1 MMRLRLEKRLEPSRS
16 MLIVTPILSV
26 VAIMLLGIIIFD
38 GLGFDGKQAVWELFF
53 TPVLDVYKW
62 RDVATKAAPL
72 IIIALGLSLG
82 NQAKIWNIGAEGQY
96 IVGALAAAGIA
107 YATQDFTG
115 FWIVPLMVLAG
126 MAGGAAYAAVP
137 AVLRTR
143 YGVSEVLSSL
153 MLVYVSLQ
161 LLSYLITG
169 PWKDPNGHNFPQTA
183 QLTPSQEV
191 PNELFDSGI
200 PPGLLVA
207 LIAAFIFYVIA
218 SRTVFGFSIR
228 AIGEAPHAARYGG
241 FSSERIV
248 WATLMISGAM
258 AGLAGVFELM
268 QLSRLNLGYPS
279 GYGFT
284 AIIVS
289 LLGRSNPI
297 GVFIAGIVLAITY
310 VGGQVAQ
317 TVVHVPNATAGLFQ
331 ALLLFAVLASDL
343 LVTYRIRVTSNIAS
357 SNERDRG

>member
-1 MMRLRLEKRLEPSRS
+1 MRLRLEKRLEPSRR
-16 MLIVTPILSV
+16 MLVLTPVLSV
-26 VAIMLLGIIIFD
+26 VAIMLLGIVIFD
-38 GLGFDGKQAVWELFF
+38 GLGYDGQQAVWELFF
-53 TPVLDVYKW
+53 TPVLDAYKW

-96 IVGALAAAGIA
+96 IVGAIAAAGVA
-107 YATQDFTG
+107 YSTQSLSG
-115 FWIVPLMVLAG
+115 FWIIPLMVLAG
-126 MAGGAAYAAVP
+126 MAAGAAYAAVP

-161 LLSYLITG
+161 LLSYMVTG
-169 PWKDPNGHNFPQTA
+169 PWKDPDGHNFPQTA
-183 QLTPSQEV
+183 SLTDAQLLPHDIW
-191 PNELFDSGI
+191 DSGI

-207 LIAAFIFYVIA
+207 LLAAAIFYVIV

-241 FSSERIV
+241 FSSDGIV
-248 WATLMISGAM
+248 WATLMISGGM

-268 QLSRLNLGYPS
+268 QLGRLNLGYPS

-289 LLGRSNPI
+289 LLGRSHPI

-331 ALLLFAVLASDL
+331 ALLLFAILASDL
-343 LVTYRIRVTSNIAS
+343 LVRYRIRFSIKADPLT
-357 SNERDRG
+357 ERGGA

>member
-1 MMRLRLEKRLEPSRS
+1 MRLRLEKRLEPSHR
-16 MLIVTPILSV
+16 MLVLTPVLSV
-26 VAIMLLGIIIFD
+26 LAIMVLGVIIFD
-38 GLGFDGKQAVWELFF
+38 GLGYDGQQAVWELFF

-72 IIIALGLSLG
+72 IMIALGLSLG

-96 IVGALAAAGIA
+96 IVGAIAAAGVA
-107 YATQDFTG
+107 YATQNMTG
-115 FWIVPLMVLAG
+115 FWIIPLMVIVGMVAG
-126 MAGGAAYAAVP
+126 AIYAAFP

-161 LLSYLITG
+161 LLSYMITG
-169 PWKDPNGHNFPQTA
+169 PWKDPDGHNFPQTA
-183 QLTPSQEV
+183 QLSDAQLLPRD
-191 PNELFDSGI
+191 LFDSGI

-207 LIAAFIFYVIA
+207 LIAAVVFYVVV

-241 FSSERIV
+241 FSSDGIV

-268 QLSRLNLGYPS
+268 QLTRLNLGFPS

-289 LLGRSNPI
+289 LLGRSHPI

-331 ALLLFAVLASDL
+331 ALLLFAILASDL
-343 LVTYRIRVTSNIAS
+343 LVRYRIRFALKNDAGAQ
-357 SNERDRG
+357 RGDA

>member
-1 MMRLRLEKRLEPSRS
+1 
-16 MLIVTPILSV
+16 MLILTPVLSV
-26 VAIMLLGIIIFD
+26 IMVMILGVIIFD
-38 GLGFDGKQAVWELFF
+38 GLGFNGPQAVWELFV
-53 TPVLDVYKW
+53 TPVLDSYKW

-72 IIIALGLSLG
+72 IIIGLGLSLG

-96 IVGALAAAGIA
+96 IVGAIAAAGVA
-107 YATQDFTG
+107 FATQNLTG
-115 FWIVPLMVLAG
+115 FWIIPLMILAG
-126 MAGGAAYAAVP
+126 MAAGALYAGIP

-143 YGVSEVLSSL
+143 YAVSEVLSSL

-161 LLSYLITG
+161 LLSYMITG

-183 QLTPSQEV
+183 QLTEAQFLPHD
-191 PNELFDSGI
+191 LLGSGI

-207 LIAAFIFYVIA
+207 LIAALVFLVVVL
-218 SRTVFGFSIR
+218 RTVFGFSIR

-241 FSSERIV
+241 FSSDGVV

-268 QLSRLNLGYPS
+268 QLTRLNLGFPS
-279 GYGFT
+279 GFGFT

-289 LLGRSNPI
+289 LLGRSHPI

-331 ALLLFAVLASDL
+331 SLLLFAVLASDV
-343 LVTYRIRVTSNIAS
+343 LVRYRIRILDTINS
-357 SNERDRG
+357 SGERSAA

>member
-1 MMRLRLEKRLEPSRS
+1 M
-16 MLIVTPILSV
+16 V
-26 VAIMLLGIIIFD
+26 LGVIIFD
-38 GLGFDGKQAVWELFF
+38 GLGYDGQQAVWELFF

-72 IIIALGLSLG
+72 IMIALGLSLG

-96 IVGALAAAGIA
+96 IVGAIAAAGVA
-107 YATQDFTG
+107 YATQNMTG
-115 FWIVPLMVLAG
+115 LWIIPLMVIVGMLAG
-126 MAGGAAYAAVP
+126 GLYAAVP

-161 LLSYLITG
+161 LLSYMITG
-169 PWKDPNGHNFPQTA
+169 PWKDPDGHNFPQTA
-183 QLTPSQEV
+183 QLSDAQLLPRDM
-191 PNELFDSGI
+191 FDSGI

-207 LIAAFIFYVIA
+207 LIAAVVFYVVV
-218 SRTVFGFSIR
+218 SRTVFGFFIR
-228 AIGEAPHAARYGG
+228 AIGEAPLAARYGG
-241 FSSERIV
+241 FSSDGIV

-268 QLSRLNLGYPS
+268 QLTRLNLGFPS

-289 LLGRSNPI
+289 LLGRSHP
-297 GVFIAGIVLAITY
+297 ITY

-331 ALLLFAVLASDL
+331 ALLLFAILASDL
-343 LVTYRIRVTSNIAS
+343 LVRYRIRFILKNDAS
-357 SNERDRG
+357 AQRGDA

>member
-1 MMRLRLEKRLEPSRS
+1 MRLRLEKRLEPSRT
-16 MLIVTPILSV
+16 MLVLTPVLSV
-26 VAIMLLGIIIFD
+26 IAIMLLGIIIFD
-38 GLGFDGKQAVWELFF
+38 GLGYDGPQAVWELFF

-62 RDVATKAAPL
+62 RDVASKAAPL

-96 IVGALAAAGIA
+96 ILGAIGAAGVA
-107 YATQDFTG
+107 FVTQSVTG
-115 FWIVPLMVLAG
+115 FWIIPLMILVGMVL
-126 MAGGAAYAAVP
+126 GAIYAAVP

-153 MLVYVSLQ
+153 MFVYVSLQ

-169 PWKDPNGHNFPQTA
+169 PWKDPDGHNFPQTA
-183 QLTPSQEV
+183 QLTDAQLLPH
-191 PNELFDSGI
+191 ELWDSGI

-207 LIAAFIFYVIA
+207 LIGAVIFYIIV
-218 SRTVFGFSIR
+218 SRTVFGFSVR

-241 FSSERIV
+241 FSSNGIV

-258 AGLAGVFELM
+258 AGLAGVLELM
-268 QLSRLNLGYPS
+268 QLTRLNLGYPS

-289 LLGRSNPI
+289 LLGRSHPI

-331 ALLLFAVLASDL
+331 ALLLFAILASDL
-343 LVTYRIRVTSNIAS
+343 LVRYRIRISTTSPSTKGAHS
-357 SNERDRG
+357 